1 MGAVGFVL
9 IGIAMCFPCIVYGC
23 AHSLCIDKRLKER
36 QERPTSCAWTVCI
49 LLFVVAFCST
59 FLGLLGILWFILPFF
74 MIIPFCCD
82 SCYDAPIAAPT
93 TVIVHQ
99 AQNPVAAAQPVINIT
114 NSQPQSPIVNTQAQ
128 PYGMQQQPPMM
139 QQQPMPVMAQ
149 AQPAAMPVMAQAM
162 AVNTAPK
169 GGGASPSMAA
179 AGPQSLSQ
187 FLLGL
192 NLAQYDAQ
200 LREMGAVDVSD
211 LVDVSEAEFE
221 EMGMKK
227 LEIKRLIRTLAAA
240 RGGTVTAL

>member
-1 MGAVGFVL
+1 M
-9 IGIAMCFPCIVYGC
+9 
-23 AHSLCIDKRLKER
+23 RE
-36 QERPTSCAWTVCI
+36 Q
-49 LLFVVAFCST
+49 
-59 FLGLLGILWFILPFF
+59 
-74 MIIPFCCD
+74 IIPFCMD
-82 SCYDAPIAAPT
+82 SCYEAPPSSAPT
-93 TVIVHQ
+93 TVVIQ
-99 AQNPVAAAQPVINIT
+99 AQNPVAAAPTVNII
-114 NSQPQSPIVNTQAQ
+114 NSQSQSPMQQQ
-128 PYGMQQQPPMM
+128 PPQMIMQQQPPMM

-221 EMGMKK
+221 EVSATQKS
-227 LEIKRLIRTLAAA
+227 LSARATRLT
-240 RGGTVTAL
+240 

>member
-1 MGAVGFVL
+1 
-9 IGIAMCFPCIVYGC
+9 
-23 AHSLCIDKRLKER
+23 
-36 QERPTSCAWTVCI
+36 VCQ
-49 LLFVVAFCST
+49 
-59 FLGLLGILWFILPFF
+59 
-74 MIIPFCCD
+74 IIPFCCD

-221 EMGMKK
+221 EVSATQKS
-227 LEIKRLIRTLAAA
+227 LSARATRLT
-240 RGGTVTAL
+240 